1 MTRFILCNDICCLK
15 FRAYAAIID
24 ISTFTLKNIILLK
37 LETAN
42 AIIQDVLQY
51 NKNKKLTK
59 F

>member
-15 FRAYAAIID
+15 FRAYAITID

-51 NKNKKLTK
+51 NKNKKLT
-59 F
+59 